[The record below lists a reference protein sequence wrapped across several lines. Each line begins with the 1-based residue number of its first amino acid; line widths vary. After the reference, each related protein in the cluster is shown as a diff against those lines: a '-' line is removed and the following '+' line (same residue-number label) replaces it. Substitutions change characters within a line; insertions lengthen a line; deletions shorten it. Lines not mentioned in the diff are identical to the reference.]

1 MITEWGSHGGYKTV
15 LRRLNPGHNTLSLCK
30 QLEVTDQLFL
40 RLGSEVF
47 PVELWGHWTPHLQHT
62 TTPHHDSKS
71 QTLFSIL
78 YSQGTSP
85 MHAHTMPWPQN
96 TQFHTPSSPFKAVIH
111 FQSQSYY
118 YMKHRQLL
126 WETTYWDVIIITLWE
141 LGQKNESCNITIHEQ
156 SKSETY
162 ITQSVVQRSHH
173 GLWFPTATDRTSCR
187 HTTVIETASYR
198 LQSDCPDFI
207 KLMAEN
213 MPPDA
218 ETVVKSE
225 HDQSHTDTHPMR
237 LSSPDG
243 KKWRSSTNDLAGLSA
258 VSHKLPA

>member
-62 TTPHHDSKS
+62 TTPHQWQQIADTFLH
-71 QTLFSIL
+71 TLQSGNI
-78 YSQGTSP
+78 T
-85 MHAHTMPWPQN
+85 HARTHHAMTTKH

-111 FQSQSYY
+111 FQSQSYN
-118 YMKHRQLL
+118 YMKYRQLL

-173 GLWFPTATDRTSCR
+173 GLWFPTATSCR

-207 KLMAEN
+207 KLMAES

-225 HDQSHTDTHPMR
+225 HDQSYTDTHIPWGSLHPMVR
-237 LSSPDG
+237 
-243 KKWRSSTNDLAGLSA
+243 NDAA
-258 VSHKLPA
+258 VPTT